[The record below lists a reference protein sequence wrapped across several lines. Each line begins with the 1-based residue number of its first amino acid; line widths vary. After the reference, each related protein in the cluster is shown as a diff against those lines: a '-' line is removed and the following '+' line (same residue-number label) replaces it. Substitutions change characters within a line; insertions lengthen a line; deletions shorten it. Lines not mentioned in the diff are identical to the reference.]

1 MWQKKKTATQTQIIT
16 AVRNDLTDALH
27 ILGMDLNKSDPVIHI
42 EEDDE
47 EELLHQMLQG
57 KQAHAISL

>member
-16 AVRNDLTDALH
+16 AVRNDLMDALC
-27 ILGMDLNKSDPVIHI
+27 ILGIDPNKSGPVIHI

-47 EELLHQMLQG
+47 KELLHQMLQG

>member
-1 MWQKKKTATQTQIIT
+1 MWQKKKTATQIQIIT
-16 AVRNDLTDALH
+16 AVWNDLTDVLH
-27 ILGMDLNKSDPVIHI
+27 ILDMDPNKFSSVIHI

-57 KQAHAISL
+57 KQARAISL